1 MAVYQGARPTGL
13 FPGRIGPIGPIGRSR
28 RAARTVD
35 APALPRRRVSG
46 AVRAKRRSN
55 RVGIVL
61 GAIVLA
67 FLLAFFSLAQTMR
80 VSATGYEIDRLA
92 ADHDALISEQRQLV
106 SDISRLG
113 GVSATRRQ
121 AIDLGLTPLTNT
133 VVVPAR

>member
-13 FPGRIGPIGPIGRSR
+13 FPGRIGR
-28 RAARTVD
+28 RASQTIE
-35 APALPRRRVSG
+35 APVLARRRVSG
-46 AVRAKRRSN
+46 AIRAKRRSN

-61 GAIVLA
+61 GAIVLG

-92 ADHDALISEQRQLV
+92 SEHDRLTAAQRQLV

-113 GVSATRRQ
+113 GVSAIRRE
-121 AIDLGLTPLTNT
+121 AIDAGLTPLTNAL
-133 VVVPAR
+133 VVPAR